1 MINAIGRE
9 LPENVYGYGRVI
21 PFAGAFAAR
30 PTTRRHVPPV
40 KIAALA
46 VLSMTYGN
54 LTALVQD
61 NVVRLLLAY
70 YSIAQSGYF
79 LLGVVAFGQSDLAT
93 PSLVVFAA
101 AYVA

>member
-1 MINAIGRE
+1 
-9 LPENVYGYGRVI
+9 
-21 PFAGAFAAR
+21 
-30 PTTRRHVPPV
+30 
-40 KIAALA
+40 
-46 VLSMTYGN
+46 MTYGN

-61 NVVRLLLAY
+61 NMVRLLLAY
-70 YSIAQSGYF
+70 YSLAQSGYF